1 MTLPRADM
9 PPEAPSPI
17 RVVIADDHPITRAGL
32 RSTLEA
38 LPDIVVVGEAS
49 DGAEALRLVK
59 ELTPDVL
66 LLDVEM
72 PRMTGVEV
80 AERLKA
86 MHAPVRVLA
95 LSAYDD
101 EAYVHGLLDS
111 GAAGY
116 LVKEETQPERLVEAL
131 EGIVRDGNELW
142 ISRRLATKL
151 IRRRRQPETPANL
164 TERQEEVLRLV
175 ALGYDNQRVA
185 DLLHLSKD
193 TIKNHIDR
201 IKQMKISVRTRAEL
215 IAWAWQHGLVKPG
228 DEA

>member
-1 MTLPRADM
+1 MSS
-9 PPEAPSPI
+9 EGSSSI

-38 LPDIVVVGEAS
+38 LPDIAVVGEAS
-49 DGAEALRLVK
+49 DGAEALRLAE
-59 ELTPDVL
+59 ELVPDVL

-72 PRMTGVEV
+72 PTMTGVEV
-80 AERLKA
+80 AEKLKA
-86 MHAPVRVLA
+86 MDSPVRVLA

-101 EAYVHGLLDS
+101 EEYVHGLLDS

-116 LVKEETQPERLVEAL
+116 LMKEETQPERIVEAL
-131 EGIVRDGNELW
+131 QGIVRDDGELW
-142 ISRRLATKL
+142 ISQRLATKL
-151 IRRRRQPETPANL
+151 IRRRHQPETPANL

-175 ALGYDNQRVA
+175 ALGHDNQRIA

-201 IKQMKISVRTRAEL
+201 IKQMKIGVRTRAEL
-215 IAWAWQHGLVKPG
+215 IAWAWQHGLVKRG
-228 DEA
+228 DEV